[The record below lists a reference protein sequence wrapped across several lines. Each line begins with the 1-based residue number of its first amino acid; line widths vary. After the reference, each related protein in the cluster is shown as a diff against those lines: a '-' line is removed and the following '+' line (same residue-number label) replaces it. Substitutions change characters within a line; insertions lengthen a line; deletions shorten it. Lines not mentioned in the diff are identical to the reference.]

1 MYHAEEVASFLR
13 KLRRRVPRADVWL
26 YSGFT
31 YEEILTDETMMS
43 LLTLCDVLVDGPY
56 LLEMRD
62 PTIPYRGSRNQ
73 RIIDVRRSLT
83 SGVVIPLAG

>member
-31 YEEILTDETMMS
+31 CEEILADETMMS
-43 LLTLCDVLVDGPY
+43 LLSLCDVLVDGPY
-56 LLEMRD
+56 FLEMRD
-62 PTIPYRGSRNQ
+62 PTLPYRGSKNQ
-73 RIIDVRRSLT
+73 RIIDVQKTLT
-83 SGVVIPLAG
+83 SGVITLL

>member
-13 KLRRRVPRADVWL
+13 KLRQRVPRADVWL

-31 YEEILTDETMMS
+31 YEEILADETMMS
-43 LLTLCDVLVDGPY
+43 LLSLCDVLVDGPY

-62 PTIPYRGSRNQ
+62 PTLPYRGSRNQ
-73 RIIDVRRSLT
+73 RIIDVQKTLT
-83 SGVVIPLAG
+83 SGVITLL